1 MIFVILLEIIIRSFA
16 MSMFLV
22 LLYITYTHLRHH
34 IHVSSL
40 KCMYAILEMI
50 AEHIFTKT
58 GKAEFSLRFFY
69 LKSDTSVIPCV

>member
-22 LLYITYTHLRHH
+22 LLYITYTYLRHH

-40 KCMYAILEMI
+40 KCTYAIPEMI
-50 AEHIFTKT
+50 AEHIFTKI
-58 GKAEFSLRFFY
+58 GKAEFSLTRFF
-69 LKSDTSVIPCV
+69 I